1 MTVSD
6 LRVTQAS
13 QLLGASYQLYRNMNT
28 NETIIRTVGYSLPE
42 VLHPHVQT
50 VMPATCFSTM
60 EVTMQTPHRHSFGPA
75 PAQMQAASGKLGTV
89 EAQQP
94 PPGPVIVEPENLH
107 WLYGTVEYV
116 PAAYG
121 PGKNSLAV
129 IGDRLPSQQD
139 LTHFM
144 TKYQERDADRATF
157 NTVPVDGI
165 PLTWG
170 SSPMRD
176 RTSPCSMPRP
186 WRTLPRSSPS
196 ALYEPRTRS

>member
-1 MTVSD
+1 MVSD

-13 QLLGASYQLYRNMNT
+13 QLLGASYQLYRNIKT
-28 NETIIRTVGYSLPE
+28 NETITRTVTYSLPE
-42 VLHPHVQT
+42 VLHRHVQT
-50 VMPATCFSTM
+50 VMPATCFSSM
-60 EVTMQTPHRHSFGPA
+60 EVTVQTPHRRTFGPP
-75 PAQMQAASGKLGTV
+75 PAHMQGASGKLGTV
-89 EAQQP
+89 EARQP
-94 PPGPVIVEPENLH
+94 PPGPVIVEAENLR

-121 PGKNSLAV
+121 PGKNTFAV

-165 PLTWG
+165 PLTW
-170 SSPMRD
+170 
-176 RTSPCSMPRP
+176 
-186 WRTLPRSSPS
+186 RSS
-196 ALYEPRTRS
+196 R